1 MLAQHAARLED
12 SSSMLTPRQAGVLR
26 CCIRTNVHQFTATT
40 SSVASSCQIPWL
52 KSDAAC
58 KIFF

>member
-1 MLAQHAARLED
+1 MLAQHAAPLQD
-12 SSSMLTPRQAGVLR
+12 SSQCSRLGKLGCSGACTP
-26 CCIRTNVHQFTATT
+26 TNVHQFTATT